1 MTLKATGLSGQIGA
15 SAPIAIQLPQRSFHS
30 PLARALVEQRRDLI
44 LDPDHDRP
52 HLAKAIAALLIAP
65 DVFQTPAGVYLG
77 LRALQSRLAAAR
89 GDADLIALADLMWA
103 MAVQIEDGDASQA
116 QRDLRAA
123 EDKLREALKRGARD
137 EEIRELTKELR
148 DAAERYMRD
157 LASQDPGA
165 NEDAQPMEEK
175 DLESMLDR
183 FEDTARNGAR
193 HDAEAMLDQLQN
205 MFENMRSA
213 RDAEADPAMREMR
226 KQIGE
231 LEKLL
236 RDQQALRDETFRRDQ
251 RERSSKGG
259 SDLFGPRTPSEDVPP
274 SGMNKGENDF
284 NPFANKDSNGSPS
297 DEPTL
302 EQRQRALRDRLAEL
316 QQRLKGLGLKGE
328 KGFGDAEGDMK
339 EAEGDLKGDGQGLNQ
354 GGGGEDGL
362 QQDDQGLDGLPGET
376 RQTGKGRAVEA
387 QGRALEAL
395 KEGAQGL
402 QQQMQGGGQ
411 GGFYATGRRPGDPRA
426 GRDPL
431 GRERGDAR
439 GAIEGSLN
447 GGADVAER
455 ARRVL
460 EELRRRLS
468 DPNRAS
474 EERDYLE
481 RLLKRD

>member
-1 MTLKATGLSGQIGA
+1 
-15 SAPIAIQLPQRSFHS
+15 
-30 PLARALVEQRRDLI
+30 
-44 LDPDHDRP
+44 
-52 HLAKAIAALLIAP
+52 
-65 DVFQTPAGVYLG
+65 
-77 LRALQSRLAAAR
+77 
-89 GDADLIALADLMWA
+89 
-103 MAVQIEDGDASQA
+103 
-116 QRDLRAA
+116 
-123 EDKLREALKRGARD
+123 KLREALKRGARD